1 MAKRN
6 LMLKSYCNQLFMVL
20 LLICLFVLPSSAS
33 SYELLV
39 GTGETGSFSYFAGK
53 AVCRAINKAE
63 GDMMCRLVPSSSYT
77 DNLTNVQSGSLDM
90 ALVNSKMIYDA
101 FHGRGLF
108 QFVSLD
114 YNQLRLLTPLYRM
127 PITLIVRKNANISS
141 VQDLAGKKVN
151 SGAPFSLEELVFNE
165 IMAAEGWQTKS
176 FSLLQK
182 LPAVNAQDFI
192 ALHSGDVQAMMH
204 VGMHPDRRIEQSL
217 AGKSTQIIGVN
228 GQAID
233 RMIKG
238 GSGFNRQ
245 SIPAGT
251 YQRHD
256 GSIETLSLESL
267 LVTSADA
274 DQEMVAT
281 ILNAIFEARQS
292 LQYAHP
298 SFLKETVTAETLN
311 NSYLHPHPEAIL
323 FFQANQGRL

>member
-1 MAKRN
+1 MTKRT
-6 LMLKSYCNQLFMVL
+6 LLHQSYCDHLLPVL
-20 LLICLFVLPSSAS
+20 LLICFFVLPSSAS

-39 GTGETGSFSYFAGK
+39 GTGKTGSFSYFAGK

-63 GDMMCRLVPSSSYT
+63 GDLICRPVPSSSYT

-217 AGKSTQIIGVN
+217 AGKSTEIIGVN

>member
-1 MAKRN
+1 MAKPN
-6 LMLKSYCNQLFMVL
+6 VMHKPYCDHLFPVL
-20 LLICLFVLPSSAS
+20 LVICFFVLPSSAS

-39 GTGETGSFSYFAGK
+39 GTEETGSFSYFAGK
-53 AVCRAINKAE
+53 TVCRAINKAE
-63 GDMMCRLVPSSSYT
+63 GDLMCRTVPSNSYT

-101 FHGRGLF
+101 FHGTGLF

-114 YNQLRLLTPLYRM
+114 YNQLRLLMPLYRV
-127 PITLIVRKNANISS
+127 PITLIVRKDANVSS
-141 VQDLAGKKVN
+141 VQDLVGKRVN
-151 SGAPFSLEELVFNE
+151 SGAPFSLQELVFNE
-165 IMAAEGWQTKS
+165 IMAAEGWQAKS
-176 FSLLQK
+176 FSLFQK

-192 ALHSGDVQAMMH
+192 ALHSGYVQAMMH
-204 VGMHPDRRIEQSL
+204 IGMHPDRRIEQSL
-217 AGKSTQIIGVN
+217 AGKSTDIIGVS

-233 RMIKG
+233 RMIKS
-238 GSGFNRQ
+238 GSGFYRQ

-251 YQRHD
+251 YPGHV
-256 GSIETLSLESL
+256 SNIETLSLESL

-274 DQEMVAT
+274 DQEMVAI
-281 ILNAIFEARQS
+281 ILDALFEAKES

-298 SFLKETVTAETLN
+298 SFLKETITVETLN

>member
-39 GTGETGSFSYFAGK
+39 GTGETGTSSYIAGK

-63 GDMMCRLVPSSSYT
+63 GDMMCRPVPSSSYT

-141 VQDLAGKKVN
+141 VQDLAGKKIN

-217 AGKSTQIIGVN
+217 AGKSTEIIGVN

-298 SFLKETVTAETLN
+298 SFLKETVTVETLN